1 MEEHG
6 TKFGNTHLVDLRDH
20 RVEHLALEGAEDH
33 ARVRHIEARKP
44 RALPYEA
51 LQPAWSE

>member
-1 MEEHG
+1 MEQQD
-6 TKFGNTHLVDLRDH
+6 TKLENTHLVDLRDH
-20 RVEHLALEGAEDH
+20 GVEHLALEGAEDH